1 MACPVC
7 QSIDFYLK
15 DPVDQFEIYEFKCR
29 NGKIEYADEEAEAEA
44 PTISE
49 DPEIYCKRCSWH
61 GKITHVE

>member
-29 NGKIEYADEEAEAEA
+29 NGKIEYTDEETEAEA